1 MTELISKNIRA
12 QRLAQGMTQ
21 EQLAAKVFTTRQ
33 CISNYETGKSKPD
46 SETIGKIA
54 GAWNKC

>member
-33 CISNYETGKSKPD
+33 CISNYETGGSLR
-46 SETIGKIA
+46 
-54 GAWNKC
+54 

>member
-21 EQLAAKVFTTRQ
+21 EQLAAKVFTTRDHRQ
-33 CISNYETGKSKPD
+33 NCY
-46 SETIGKIA
+46 